1 LNSCVHI
8 TEYEQQQ
15 KGKDNLETIIH
26 S

>member
-15 KGKDNLETIIH
+15 KEKDDLETVIH
-26 S
+26 